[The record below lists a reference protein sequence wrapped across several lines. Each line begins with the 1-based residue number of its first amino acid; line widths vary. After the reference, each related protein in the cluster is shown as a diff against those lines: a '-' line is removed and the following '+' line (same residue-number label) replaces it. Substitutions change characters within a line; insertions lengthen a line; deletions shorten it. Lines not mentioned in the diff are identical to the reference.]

1 MSCERRGLYL
11 GGSLYPGGG
20 GLYPGVGAYIWGS
33 LYPGGAYFSLGA
45 YIPGAYIRGELYPG
59 RLITETLS
67 SLEATAGFSN
77 KIGISNIFFPLPTPL
92 RHKEAFAEERDWNK
106 ESSSK
111 QAITVLIKIRF
122 ASSGFSL
129 SFQTS

>member
-1 MSCERRGLYL
+1 MRTEGLISGGELISGGWGLISGDGGLYL
-11 GGSLYPGGG
+11 GELISGGW
-20 GLYPGVGAYIWGS
+20 GLIS
-33 LYPGGAYFSLGA
+33 GGAYFSLGA

-122 ASSGFSL
+122 ASSGF
-129 SFQTS
+129 

>member
-1 MSCERRGLYL
+1 MRTEGLIS
-11 GGSLYPGGG
+11 GGELISGGWGLISGGG
-20 GLYPGVGAYIWGS
+20 GLYLGELIS
-33 LYPGGAYFSLGA
+33 GGAYFSLGA

-122 ASSGFSL
+122 ASSGF
-129 SFQTS
+129 

>member
-1 MSCERRGLYL
+1 M
-11 GGSLYPGGG
+11 
-20 GLYPGVGAYIWGS
+20 GAYIRGWGLIS
-33 LYPGGAYFSLGA
+33 GGAYIRGGGAYFRGGAYFSLGA

-122 ASSGFSL
+122 ASSGF
-129 SFQTS
+129 

>member
-1 MSCERRGLYL
+1 MGAYIRGWGLIS
-11 GGSLYPGGG
+11 GGAYIR
-20 GLYPGVGAYIWGS
+20 GVGAYFRGGLISPWGLIFRGLIS
-33 LYPGGAYFSLGA
+33 GGS
-45 YIPGAYIRGELYPG
+45 YIRGELYPG

-122 ASSGFSL
+122 ASSGF
-129 SFQTS
+129 